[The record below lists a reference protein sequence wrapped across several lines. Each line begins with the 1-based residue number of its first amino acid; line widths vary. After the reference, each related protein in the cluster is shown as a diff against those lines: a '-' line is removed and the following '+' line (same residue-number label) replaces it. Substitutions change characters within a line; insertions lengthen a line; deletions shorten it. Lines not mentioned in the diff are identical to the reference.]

1 MKPGLGALEM
11 ELRVSFRQLVA
22 ASPVEAAILV
32 LLCYKLDTCNTKDL
46 HRQPL

>member
-22 ASPVEAAILV
+22 ASPVEAAIGLPEKGNGPEFQSELWFSV
-32 LLCYKLDTCNTKDL
+32 
-46 HRQPL
+46 